1 MRTKKDFFKEGKNP
15 NYYEA
20 FNADDAATLKIVLDE
35 SDIEYNDIP
44 HGGYGGNSI
53 RFFVE
58 KKDDETIGK
67 IVNEYRER
75 KDSGDYNK
83 HQFDYDRGLY
93 IGHLKQ

>member
-1 MRTKKDFFKEGKNP
+1 MRTQKDLFKEGNNP

-35 SDIEYNDIP
+35 SDTEYNDIP
-44 HGGYGGNSI
+44 HAGYGGNSV

-58 KKDDETIGK
+58 KKNEETIIK
-67 IVNEYRER
+67 KVKEYGER
-75 KDSGDYNK
+75 KESGDYNK

>member
-1 MRTKKDFFKEGKNP
+1 MKDLFNEGKNP

-44 HGGYGGNSI
+44 HAGYGSNSI

-58 KKDDETIGK
+58 KKDEVTIAQK
-67 IVNEYRER
+67 VKKYREN
-75 KDSGDYNK
+75 KESEDYNK
-83 HQFDYDRGLY
+83 HQFNHDRSLY